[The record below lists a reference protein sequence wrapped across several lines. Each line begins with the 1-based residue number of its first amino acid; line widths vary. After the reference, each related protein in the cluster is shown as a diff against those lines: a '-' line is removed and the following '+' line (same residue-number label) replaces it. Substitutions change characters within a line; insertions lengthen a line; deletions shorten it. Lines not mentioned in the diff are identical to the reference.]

1 MLNKLYEE
9 LPEYYSTMSNDGY
22 SPQQIL
28 MSMHKSMYESFQG
41 ADDTMEVV
49 ITTKEKIK

>member
-9 LPEYYSTMSNDGY
+9 LPEYYPTMHNDGY

-28 MSMHKSMYESFQG
+28 MSMRKSMYERTQES
-41 ADDTMEVV
+41 DDTMEVV
-49 ITTKEKIK
+49 ITTKETTK